1 MLQDVGK
8 RKQGG
13 GEEFLMRKED
23 DHRGIV
29 EDGTTTVGYLCNQG
43 HVSVLD
49 TTTVATTRNQRRY
62 YTQSLQL
69 LYKV

>member
-1 MLQDVGK
+1 
-8 RKQGG
+8 
-13 GEEFLMRKED
+13 MRKED

-49 TTTVATTRNQRRY
+49 TTTVATARNQRRY
-62 YTQSLQL
+62 YTESLQL

>member
-1 MLQDVGK
+1 MLKDVGK

-29 EDGTTTVGYLCNQG
+29 EDGTTTTVGYLCNQG

-62 YTQSLQL
+62 YRVTP
-69 LYKV
+69 VTV

>member
-29 EDGTTTVGYLCNQG
+29 EDGTTTVRYLCNQG

-62 YTQSLQL
+62 YTESLQL